1 MLHTHA
7 LREGKHHYY
16 RRLCNNVGSLRVF
29 CKKERRVSL
38 FKRKSTYEV
47 DVSEAIDTWGDTVMR
62 VAHRCMG
69 NVPDAEDVFQT
80 VFMRLLKSKSRIDD
94 EEHLKAWLI
103 RVTINCSYDELRKRK
118 PTSAL
123 HETSVV
129 FEDEEPRL
137 SKTSLEKAIDSLV
150 PPIRRTVI
158 HLYYYEGYSTEEI
171 AGITGEKPSTVRSH
185 LHRARN
191 ALRISLEGAGD
202 E

>member
-1 MLHTHA
+1 MTTGCEA
-7 LREGKHHYY
+7 LDAPGSPGARPNAAAIGRRPGRTGGRAIGRIADTVALEGA
-16 RRLCNNVGSLRVF
+16 V
-29 CKKERRVSL
+29 ER
-38 FKRKSTYEV
+38 
-47 DVSEAIDTWGDTVMR
+47 WGDTVLR
-62 VAHRCMG
+62 LAVSRMG
-69 NVPDAEDVFQT
+69 NAADAEDVFQT
-80 VFMRLLKSKSRIDD
+80 VFMKLLKSKSRIDD

-185 LHRARN
+185 LHRARK

>member
-1 MLHTHA
+1 MTTGCEA
-7 LREGKHHYY
+7 LDAPGSPGARPNAAAIGRRPGRTGGRAIGRIADTVALEGAM
-16 RRLCNNVGSLRVF
+16 
-29 CKKERRVSL
+29 ER
-38 FKRKSTYEV
+38 
-47 DVSEAIDTWGDTVMR
+47 WGDTVLR
-62 VAHRCMG
+62 LAVSRMG
-69 NVPDAEDVFQT
+69 NAADAEDVFQT
-80 VFMRLLKSKSRIDD
+80 VFMKLLKSKSRIDD